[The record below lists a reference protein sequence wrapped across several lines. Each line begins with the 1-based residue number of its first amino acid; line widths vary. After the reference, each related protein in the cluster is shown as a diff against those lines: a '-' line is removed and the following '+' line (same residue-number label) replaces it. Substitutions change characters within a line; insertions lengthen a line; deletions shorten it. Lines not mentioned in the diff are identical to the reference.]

1 MQLTNKLKPA
11 NRGTATMKIT
21 WKDLSIDFSNIDW
34 NKLIVDWIW
43 LIGNDKEPIIISSI
57 GDMFLKDN
65 NGKIYWLNVG
75 EGLLDF
81 VSDNIDDFKSKLKEN
96 SQVDEWFM
104 IELVQQIKESGLEL
118 VNGKLYGYKKLP
130 AIGGDYI
137 PENFELTDLE
147 VHFSLA
153 GQIHKQI
160 KDLPDGTKVNF
171 KVID

>member
-1 MQLTNKLKPA
+1 
-11 NRGTATMKIT
+11 MKIT
-21 WKDLSIDFSNIDW
+21 WKDLSIDFSNFDRY
-34 NKLIVDWIW
+34 KLIADWIW
-43 LIGNDKEPIIISSI
+43 LIGDDKEPIMISSI
-57 GDMFLKDN
+57 GDMFLKDK

-75 EGLLDF
+75 EGLLDL
-81 VSDNIDDFKSKLKEN
+81 VSENIDDFKLKLKDD

-104 IELVQQIKESGLEL
+104 IGLVQQIKESGLEL
-118 VNGKLYGYKKLP
+118 INGKLYGYKKLP
-130 AIGGDYI
+130 VIGGDYI

-153 GQIHKQI
+153 GQINQQI

>member
-1 MQLTNKLKPA
+1 
-11 NRGTATMKIT
+11 MKIT
-21 WKDLSIDFSNIDW
+21 WKDLSIDLSNIDRS
-34 NKLIVDWIW
+34 KLIVDWIW
-43 LIGNDKEPIIISSI
+43 LIGNDKEPIMVSSI
-57 GDMFLKDN
+57 GDMFLKDK

-75 EGLLDF
+75 EGLLDS
-81 VSDNIDDFKSKLKEN
+81 VSENIDEFNLKLKDD

-104 IELVQQIKESGLEL
+104 IGLVQQIKESGLEL
-118 VNGKLYGYKKLP
+118 ENGKLYGYKKLP
-130 AIGGDYI
+130 VIGGDYE

-147 VHFSLA
+147 VHFSLT